1 MGNFFFWLLL
11 LPPIEIFLWIWA
23 AHFVSGWLIFWWTLM
38 AMFIGM
44 SLIRSGLSM
53 LPKLQGAQGIQ
64 AFQLN
69 SGSPE
74 LGKALTRA
82 LAGLLFVIPGLLT
95 DAIAILLLLPPVQY
109 GVQKWVIRFA
119 EKRQEA
125 MMAQMRRSGFSADSF
140 TSGGFSPNGFSS
152 DTFNSDGFRGR
163 TVEGEAR
170 VVEPQPE
177 KKIELSQ
184 PVNDE

>member
-38 AMFIGM
+38 AMFFGM

-125 MMAQMRRSGFSADSF
+125 MMAQMRRSGFSPDGF
-140 TSGGFSPNGFSS
+140 TSGGFSPNDFSS
-152 DTFNSDGFRGR
+152 DAFHSDGFRGR

-177 KKIELSQ
+177 KKIELRQ
-184 PVNDE
+184 PANDE